1 MMHHI
6 RESTAAAPARS
17 IPKHAV
23 PSMPTIYL
31 LTFSTDRTPT
41 TQAFA
46 SLLNRHL
53 PLRVPLL
60 YTIYARSF
68 VVAPRIICEGY
79 SGVAEIVQSE
89 VLRDS
94 GARKE
99 IQYAVEELTMFVKHG
114 GRETSIA
121 VCCTAGT
128 HRSVAIAE
136 CIAKGV
142 REEVSRM
149 GSKNGVKIVVRHV
162 HRVKGPR
169 DPY

>member
-60 YTIYARSF
+60 YTIDARSF
-68 VVAPRIICEGY
+68 VVAPRIICESY